1 MRDRVIIVEA
11 LSTGFNLVQ
20 DCLDRGLEPVIL
32 EVDHKDE
39 KMNALLKLERA
50 QKYCHLDGNTLII
63 KEDPCYEKTLEM
75 VKNLQPKLVIPGAE
89 DGVVLAVHLATDLGL
104 PGNPYSMID
113 RMTNKYYMHKSLE
126 EAGVRHIRG
135 KVVHSREEAERYYD
149 ALDVDRVV
157 IKPPHGA
164 ASMGVRFCDSKEMLL
179 RNYDEQCRQV
189 NIFGE
194 QLEGLMIQERIIG
207 TEYIV
212 NTISIGGEHFVSS
225 IWRYDKRVMPNGSNV
240 YVGTGAVTAIT
251 PKIYRLVQYAFSV
264 LDAIGIKQGPVH
276 GEYMIDEKGPVLIE
290 VNCRCMGGSYS
301 PEYGNLL
308 YGHHETDLALDSY
321 LDPDRVRRDLSKP
334 YRIKTFTNEK
344 NLICPENMS
353 LAGSPILGL
362 LPYLR
367 SYYSASIFS
376 AALTECLDQT
386 TDLET
391 AAGSIRL
398 VHDDYAVLRYEYNLL
413 CELEK
418 HYFGLIY
425 QDSYDENLGS
435 LPDVEEEY
443 ESVDFITLN
452 QRNLKNYPLE
462 DVYQYFKELI
472 RTIKPGGFIRVPEEI
487 YNEFPYGAAGIMM
500 IFRIMNFTISL
511 PRQGCSD
518 IIMMKADC

>member
-39 KMNALLKLERA
+39 KMNALIKQERA
-50 QKYCHLDGNTLII
+50 QKYCHLDGSILII

-75 VKNLQPKLVIPGAE
+75 VKDLHPKLVIPGAE

-113 RMTNKYYMHKSLE
+113 KMTNKYYMHKSLA

-135 KVVHSREEAERYYD
+135 KVLHSREEAEAYYD

-164 ASMGVRFCDSKEMLL
+164 GSMGVRFCDNKEMLL
-179 RNYDEQCRQV
+179 RTYDEQCNRA

-194 QLEGLMIQERIIG
+194 HLEELMIQERIIG
-207 TEYIV
+207 TEYVV
-212 NTISIGGEHFVSS
+212 NTVSIGGEHFISS
-225 IWRYDKRVMPNGSNV
+225 IWSYDKRVMPDGSNV
-240 YVGTGAVTAIT
+240 YVGTEPIPTIT
-251 PKIYRLVQYAFSV
+251 PEIYRLVQYAFSV
-264 LDAIGIKQGPVH
+264 LDAIGIRQGSVH

-301 PEYGNLL
+301 TEYGNLI

-321 LDPDRVRRDLSKP
+321 LNPDRVRRELSKP
-334 YRIKTFTNEK
+334 YGIQKYTYEK
-344 NLICPENMS
+344 YLVCPENMS

-367 SYYSASIFS
+367 SYYSASIYS
-376 AALTECLDQT
+376 AALIEYLDQT

-398 VHDDYAVLRYEYNLL
+398 VYDDYAVLRYEYDLL

-418 HYFGLIY
+418 HYFGLVY
-425 QDSYDENLGS
+425 QDSYDEKLGA
-435 LPDVEEEY
+435 LPDVEGEA
-443 ESVDFITLN
+443 ESVDCITLS

-472 RTIKPGGFIRVPEEI
+472 KTLRPGGMIRVPEGI

-500 IFRIMNFTISL
+500 IFRIMNFTVSL
-511 PRQGCSD
+511 PRQGFRD
-518 IIMMKADC
+518 IIMRKL